1 MKYKFLIILVF
12 IITSGL
18 FAKELG
24 FFETCSVYIPEGW
37 GVLGSE
43 NDKVTFSDPSQN
55 AFLQIKRYPGE
66 TFNSPEQIY
75 SSVLSRLNG
84 KGEGDGFK
92 YDTRPSYFGNIS
104 FLLSGK
110 GYQGFTVCIDGEDF
124 DYVILSFSLSN
135 LAGSYHDFILSA
147 MDSFALDDAGRYSP
161 GVVSQYY
168 YPVPGMEKSINYLDI
183 NGEKVLYTHDMNE
196 QEAAQVVVEREAR
209 VFSAYVKTKMVN
221 EAWTRYYRIL
231 YRDNYRRLD
240 RISWIVAQHLD
251 PGFSSLSD
259 YEKSTLLLSWIQKY
273 EYYRTGTLSDVL
285 SPISCLVQEKG
296 DCDSRVL
303 LYLILLKHYG
313 IDGILMVSSVYS
325 HSIAAVNIEGEGARF
340 LFDGVQYLVAE
351 TTDDVS
357 IGLID
362 RAMADP
368 ANWLGIQFP

>member
-1 MKYKFLIILVF
+1 MKYKFLIIFVF
-12 IITSGL
+12 TISSGL

-43 NDKVTFSDPSQN
+43 TDKVTFSDPSQN
-55 AFLQIKRYPGE
+55 AFLQIKRYPGDIYD
-66 TFNSPEQIY
+66 SPEQIY
-75 SSVLSRLNG
+75 SSVLTRLSG
-84 KGEGDGFK
+84 KGEGDGFN
-92 YDTRPSYFGNIS
+92 YDTRSSYFGNIRFS
-104 FLLSGK
+104 LSGK
-110 GYQGFTVCIDGEDF
+110 RYQGFTVCIDGEDF

-161 GVVSQYY
+161 GAVSQYY

-209 VFSAYVKTKMVN
+209 IFSAYVKTKMVN
-221 EAWTRYYRIL
+221 EAWTRYYRTL

-240 RISWIVAQHLD
+240 RISRIVAQHLD
-251 PGFSSLSD
+251 PGFLSLSD

-285 SPISCLVQEKG
+285 SPIACLVQEKG

-325 HSIAAVNIEGEGARF
+325 HSIAAINVEGKGARF

-368 ANWLGIQFP
+368 SNWLGIQFP